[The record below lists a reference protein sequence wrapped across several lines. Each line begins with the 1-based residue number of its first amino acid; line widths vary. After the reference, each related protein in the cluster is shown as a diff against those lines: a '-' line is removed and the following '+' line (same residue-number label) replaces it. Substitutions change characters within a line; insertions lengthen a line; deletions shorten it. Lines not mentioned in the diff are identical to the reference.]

1 MGNVVADEVEGQIG
15 GLLDELD
22 GTVDVGQAGK
32 LDEDTV
38 ALLLADIR
46 FRHAELVDAAGDG
59 TQHLIHGQILR
70 LLNEGRRERV
80 GQVDRAV
87 GPGTGVPG
95 TT

>member
-46 FRHAELVDAAGDG
+46 FGDAAGASNDPPTTATSASG
-59 TQHLIHGQILR
+59 SVAMTAQ
-70 LLNEGRRERV
+70 
-80 GQVDRAV
+80 
-87 GPGTGVPG
+87 PGANLKFYFNMVKEPFG
-95 TT
+95 